1 MFGSRYWT
9 SRAFDSRFWLVTG
22 ADGVEASG
30 FLAISLTAL
39 RTLLAATDEFQT
51 WVGAG
56 DATTAAESIYLGA
69 VEDPDRPAVVLS
81 IGPARSDRDA
91 LGARAWFLHGGQL

>member
-39 RTLLAATDEFQT
+39 RTLVVA
-51 WVGAG
+51 
-56 DATTAAESIYLGA
+56 S
-69 VEDPDRPAVVLS
+69 PAPTQV
-81 IGPARSDRDA
+81 
-91 LGARAWFLHGGQL
+91 